1 MQRTDGSI
9 YKGAFADDCMTGP
22 GNMRWKDGVEYDGQF
37 KCNKRDGHG
46 RMVWLT
52 GKWKSYDGQWKT
64 NSQHGRGTLTDQ
76 EDEEH
81 EGVFEN
87 GKLISWEKISEKE
100 AKAEAKA
107 KAKAGSARKAGLQAA
122 ARVSDSDL
130 GDVLLFSADEEQD
143 EDNKEPARPTPQ
155 LSSEVSADLRLMAL

>member
-1 MQRTDGSI
+1 MG
-9 YKGAFADDCMTGP
+9 
-22 GNMRWKDGVEYDGQF
+22 
-37 KCNKRDGHG
+37 
-46 RMVWLT
+46 
-52 GKWKSYDGQWKT
+52 SYDGQWKT

-81 EGVFEN
+81 DGIFEN
-87 GKLISWEKISEKE
+87 GKLISWEKKSEKE
-100 AKAEAKA
+100 AQAEAKA

-143 EDNKEPARPTPQ
+143 EGNKELARPTQ
-155 LSSEVSADLRLMAL
+155 LSSEVSADLRLMALWDILEEARAPP